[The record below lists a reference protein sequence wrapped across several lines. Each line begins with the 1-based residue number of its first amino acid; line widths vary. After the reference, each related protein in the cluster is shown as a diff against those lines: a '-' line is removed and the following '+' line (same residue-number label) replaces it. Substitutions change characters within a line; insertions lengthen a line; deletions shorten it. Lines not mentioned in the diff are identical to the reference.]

1 MGNGVKITTSA
12 ETIPNN
18 ILKVY
23 KEYVSR
29 DDLRAMAVG
38 QELIFVVP
46 NDKLESARSTCN
58 AMRFQRMKFGCKLRV
73 HNNESMA
80 IVKRKK

>member
-1 MGNGVKITTSA
+1 MENGVKITTSA

-38 QELIFVVP
+38 QELIFVIP
-46 NDKLESARSTCN
+46 DGKLESARATCN
-58 AMRFQRMKFGCKLRV
+58 AMRFQRMKFACQLRV
-73 HNNESMA
+73 RDNESMA
-80 IVKRKK
+80 IVKRLK

>member
-1 MGNGVKITTSA
+1 MGNDVKKTTSVDSV
-12 ETIPNN
+12 PNN
-18 ILKVY
+18 IIKVY

-46 NDKLESARSTCN
+46 NDKLESARGTCN
-58 AMRFQRMKFGCKLRV
+58 ALRYYRMKFSCKLRV
-73 HNNESMA
+73 CDNESMA
-80 IVKRKK
+80 IVKRLK